1 MIFVVGQ
8 MVFVVGQM
16 IFVVGQMV
24 FVVGQMIFVV
34 RQMVFVVRQ
43 MILVVRQMVFVVRQM
58 VFVVGQLSV
67 RVFLQTWLNCL
78 IFPYETT
85 TKKKIFV
92 PFEFVEKARTNEK
105 RFYFL
110 SSVNFVL
117 RIPNKNLNLLRIF
130 GVKFK
135 NQWTFG

>member
-1 MIFVVGQ
+1 
-8 MVFVVGQM
+8 M

-43 MILVVRQMVFVVRQM
+43 MIFVVRQM
-58 VFVVGQLSV
+58 IFVVGQLSV

-85 TKKKIFV
+85 TKKKNFV

-105 RFYFL
+105 IFFSEQRYL
-110 SSVNFVL
+110 VL
-117 RIPNKNLNLLRIF
+117 K
-130 GVKFK
+130 
-135 NQWTFG
+135 